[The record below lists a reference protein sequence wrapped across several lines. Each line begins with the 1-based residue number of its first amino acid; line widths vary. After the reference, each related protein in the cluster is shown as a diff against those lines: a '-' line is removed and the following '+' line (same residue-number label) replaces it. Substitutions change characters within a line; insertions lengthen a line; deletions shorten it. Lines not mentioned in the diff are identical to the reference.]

1 MSLPVTMADQAAID
15 TSETRHGTASFSD
28 NNITENGEKS
38 NTELYY
44 GLKMPYSITK

>member
-38 NTELYY
+38 NTIILY
-44 GLKMPYSITK
+44 GIFSP